1 MSDSLIELQVPYP
14 EGTDIRDFL
23 SQPELAQYPKEQV
36 SVIVL
41 SSRRLSD
48 IMPYLHKPAQKP
60 TAPSK
65 LPGGSLF
72 RGMVFGN
79 IGIYTNRSIER
90 DQARVLVN
98 PAAAPPPKRT
108 GPPPRQVATA
118 SGPKHAVKMVGM
130 PGSKPAQA
138 EEEETADAPD
148 PAAGAPA
155 EAAEPTPAEPGS
167 PSREK
172 VKRWT
177 EIIPSGTR
185 VRRPEYPGDTADVLP
200 GSQPSAP
207 SSPPEQAPAAA
218 PPADA
223 APIDPVRL
231 AKEVYRL
238 ITGMIPLLE
247 KAQDLSYERRSDLA
261 AEMRMLQLELDKFQP
276 GIVRITDMIM
286 NVSDVT
292 ITQKYVARLKECL
305 RDLGLLL

>member
-1 MSDSLIELQVPYP
+1 
-14 EGTDIRDFL
+14 
-23 SQPELAQYPKEQV
+23 
-36 SVIVL
+36 
-41 SSRRLSD
+41 
-48 IMPYLHKPAQKP
+48 
-60 TAPSK
+60 
-65 LPGGSLF
+65 
-72 RGMVFGN
+72 
-79 IGIYTNRSIER
+79 
-90 DQARVLVN
+90 
-98 PAAAPPPKRT
+98 
-108 GPPPRQVATA
+108 
-118 SGPKHAVKMVGM
+118 MVGM

-155 EAAEPTPAEPGS
+155 EAAEPTPAEPGG